1 MLKVLEQAKALRL
14 LLCLQMDA
22 LLPEARAGPPEAS
35 NAHAA
40 NAEIA
45 EIDARLQ
52 ALQNFLKAAKASC
65 NLQK

>member
-1 MLKVLEQAKALRL
+1 MLHTRNIQKWALL
-14 LLCLQMDA
+14 LQMDGFI
-22 LLPEARAGPPEAS
+22 LEANAVRNGAS

-52 ALQNFLKAAKASC
+52 ALQSFLKAAKASC